1 MLGFKRVKANIRSE
15 CYFCVFRY
23 CLFLIRYCIKCP
35 FRFFFTIVNKH
46 LFCGNYLVIL
56 VAKRRNVQYLGY
68 KYVISNGRGC
78 SFLICALIGSLGC
91 LPFFSLADDTT
102 WFWCYDIQSKS
113 ALKRSLFP
121 VCSENEMVA
130 NHLTKRRQ

>member
-1 MLGFKRVKANIRSE
+1 MNTFNELSVSLRVKANIRSK
-15 CYFCVFRY
+15 CYFC
-23 CLFLIRYCIKCP
+23 IKCH
-35 FRFFFTIVNKH
+35 FVSLYISQQT
-46 LFCGNYLVIL
+46 FCGNYLVIL

-78 SFLICALIGSLGC
+78 SFLICALVGSLGY

-121 VCSENEMVA
+121 VCSENEMVP
-130 NHLTKRRQ
+130 NYFTKRKQ